1 MLSNL
6 RYNVVIQKWD
16 VEEGQLHLSI
26 VPRTKWGVHM
36 RDTVQASFIF
46 PLARIFPLEVPKD
59 ATYPGQVM
67 LRSYMLPESE
77 TDPKKTPTE
86 YKHDEVGKF
95 KLAREGLS

>member
-1 MLSNL
+1 
-6 RYNVVIQKWD
+6 VIQKWD